1 MYRLA
6 NMVIVESLLIPCKSY
21 QGVYQERY
29 VDSISL
35 DYVDISHFKQKNQV
49 SSLMKSHMLDMNFM
63 IGIGVQYLRMVSH
76 VIFLK
81 DNVLTTV

>member
-6 NMVIVESLLIPCKSY
+6 NMVIVESSLIPCKCY

-29 VDSISL
+29 VDSMSL

-63 IGIGVQYLRMVSH
+63 IDIGVQCLRMVSH
-76 VIFLK
+76 VIFVK
-81 DNVLTTV
+81 DNVLTIV